1 MRKNLVLAVTSVLLV
16 TSISQ
21 ASGYKVLSTY
31 HMMEAARTGD
41 LNHLNQG
48 MIYNNFDRMAEQRKQ
63 REEES
68 RREDER
74 RREDAKR
81 LEEQRRA
88 TEVKA
93 AEVKREQEQIRQELQ
108 QERQQL
114 QNYQA
119 QVVAKEPR
127 RAIDPV
133 QAAKNKGGV
142 FFWDEGVC
150 KQKLPNGK
158 IEVMPGSAVAI
169 RLCRGKG
176 GPDDIDAAYE
186 QYYTRQVALLNK
198 KFAYVDDKNLSQA
211 ESCAMWA
218 PTVTH
223 LAFDVKCNDKVAL
236 RLFVKSPRLD
246 TPEAKAAL
254 ETIVEKLS
262 YFSLETKETTIQL
275 GRGVLFTK

>member
-1 MRKNLVLAVTSVLLV
+1 MRKNLILAVSSVLLV
-16 TSISQ
+16 TSVSQ
-21 ASGYKVLSTY
+21 AGGFQALSTY

-48 MIYNNFDRMAEQRKQ
+48 MIYNNFDRMEEQRRQ
-63 REEES
+63 QAEDS
-68 RREDER
+68 RREDAR
-74 RREDAKR
+74 R
-81 LEEQRRA
+81 LEDQRRA
-88 TEVKA
+88 TEVKVV
-93 AEVKREQEQIRQELQ
+93 EVQREQEQLRQELQ
-108 QERQQL
+108 QERQQVK
-114 QNYQA
+114 NYEA
-119 QVVAKEPR
+119 QISKEPR
-127 RAIDPV
+127 RFRDPV
-133 QAAKNKGGV
+133 QEAKKKGGT

-150 KQKLPNGK
+150 KQKLPSGK

-186 QYYTRQVALLNK
+186 QYYTRQVAHLNK
-198 KFAYVDDKNLSQA
+198 KFAYVEDKILAQA
-211 ESCAMWA
+211 ESCTMWA
-218 PTVTH
+218 PRPAH
-223 LAFDVKCNDKVAL
+223 LAFDVSCNDKTAL

-262 YFSLETKETTIQL
+262 YFSLETKETSMPS